1 MTHPGRVR
9 RSNEDVCAALLP
21 PNAPPGSGGLLIVA
35 DGMGGHQA
43 GGYAS
48 NTAVNALVSRLRG
61 TPAHAFTPARAA
73 DTLRSATEAAN
84 AQVHADAGT
93 GDRTGMGTTLTAV
106 IVSGPALA
114 LAHVG
119 DSRAYLFR
127 DGDLALLTTD
137 HTWVADRVRRGLI
150 SQEQAATHSRR
161 NVLTRALGVFDSVE
175 IDSAT
180 VEIREGDVIL
190 LSSDGLHGLL
200 PGAEI
205 GSILGA
211 LAPQQA
217 AAELV
222 ERANAA
228 GGPDNVT
235 AVVAHVLSTAPMAS
249 EGDGAS
255 PDATMSGGHG
265 IGTRLA
271 SAVRRLS
278 RRA

>member
-1 MTHPGRVR
+1 MTHLGRVR
-9 RSNEDVCAALLP
+9 RSNQDALAALLP
-21 PNAPPGSGGLLIVA
+21 PNAPAGSGGLLIVC

-48 NTAVNALVSRLRG
+48 NAAVNTVVSFLRG
-61 TPAHAFTPARAA
+61 MPPDAFTPDRAA
-73 DTLRSATEAAN
+73 DTLRYATEAAN
-84 AQVHADAGT
+84 AQVHAESGT
-93 GDRTGMGTTLTAV
+93 ADRTGMGTTLTAA
-106 IVSGPALA
+106 IVSGPVLA
-114 LAHVG
+114 FAHVG
-119 DSRAYLFR
+119 DSRAYLLR
-127 DGDLALLTTD
+127 NGELALLTTD

-161 NVLTRALGVFDSVE
+161 NVLTRALGVQDSVE

-180 VEIREGDVIL
+180 VDISKGDVIL

-200 PGAEI
+200 PDAEI
-205 GSILGA
+205 SSILGT

-217 AAELV
+217 AAEMV

-228 GGPDNVT
+228 GGTDNIT
-235 AVVAHVLSTAPMAS
+235 AVVAHVLSIEPVAWDT
-249 EGDGAS
+249 DGAS
-255 PDATMSGGHG
+255 PDATMTDGHG
-265 IGTRLA
+265 IRKLV